1 MLVCSTS
8 AGRPLRLRTGPA
20 TLEVE
25 RRIVDPR
32 GRERVDR
39 QTSSFETAS
48 ELELP
53 AEGTVEIALAE
64 LDNAFPQ
71 GALAERRRWR
81 IRMRSGEIEDGG
93 TSYPAMS
100 VRVRAASEER
110 LAPVLLESDVEPAS
124 PADLAQRAAEGDM
137 LESEALGLAVLIPG
151 DQREQ
156 ALDLLALVVED
167 LPLSA
172 VARLAPALRW
182 LAPDADAGS
191 DPTLWRGWLRVYRE
205 QGGTRATQAGTR
217 RESASDDLD
226 DRLDLP
232 R

>member
-1 MLVCSTS
+1 MGKSVPDWLSQALPDAGEAAARLAVAGLASEGMVGRSGFALTS
-8 AGRPLRLRTGPA
+8 AAFKDG
-20 TLEVE
+20 E
-25 RRIVDPR
+25 
-32 GRERVDR
+32 
-39 QTSSFETAS
+39 
-48 ELELP
+48 
-53 AEGTVEIALAE
+53 E
-64 LDNAFPQ
+64 LDPCF
-71 GALAERRRWR
+71 
-81 IRMRSGEIEDGG
+81 
-93 TSYPAMS
+93 T
-100 VRVRAASEER
+100 
-110 LAPVLLESDVEPAS
+110 
-124 PADLAQRAAEGDM
+124 AAEEDAVAPP
-137 LESEALGLAVLIPG
+137 LEWSAPPSGAME
-151 DQREQ
+151 
-156 ALDLLALVVED
+156 LALVVED